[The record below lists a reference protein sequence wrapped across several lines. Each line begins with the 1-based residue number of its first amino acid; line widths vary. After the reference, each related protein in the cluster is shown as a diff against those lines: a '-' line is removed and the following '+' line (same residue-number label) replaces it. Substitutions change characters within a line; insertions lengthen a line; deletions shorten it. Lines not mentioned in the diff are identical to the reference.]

1 MAVQQQQSNEPNPY
15 RWIILIGLVTA
26 AIMEILDTTIVNV
39 ALPQIMGNLD
49 STRDEIGWVST
60 GYILSNVVILP
71 MTAWLSGRFGRKRY
85 LFVSI
90 LIFIASSMMCG
101 LSHTLLELVIFRI
114 CQGAG
119 GAALISTAQATL
131 VEIFPRNQQG
141 TIQAVFGLGLIVAP
155 TLGPALGGWITDNF
169 SWPWCFFINLP
180 IGIVSATIVYMFLP
194 DAQNARRTGAV
205 DWAGIGLLATG
216 LGSLQYVLE
225 EGKRYDWFDDPTI
238 TKLFCVA
245 IVCLIA
251 FIAWE
256 LWPSNK
262 QPIVDL
268 RVLKDRGLSS
278 ALIIGLALGFGLYG
292 GVFIYPLFAQNV
304 LGFSPT
310 TTGLVL
316 VPGGLASGFGMIFCG
331 RVLQK
336 GFDPRKLIAFGIT
349 LFVISMWQ
357 LSHLTTQT
365 GVQDTEWALGIRGL
379 ALGFLFI
386 PITVAAFSGLQGRD
400 IQQGAALFNL
410 ARQLG
415 GSIGIAVL
423 STYLDT
429 MGAFHRSDLIGNIS
443 SGNLLYQQRLHQ
455 LTALFEANG
464 PMNPPAAG
472 AAAVASINGAL
483 TAQAATMSYN
493 DAFLLIGVCFLF
505 AFPAVLL
512 LKRRKPGA
520 GPGGMAH

>member
-1 MAVQQQQSNEPNPY
+1 MAVQQQPAALNPF

-39 ALPQIMGNLD
+39 ALPQMMGNLD

-60 GYILSNVVILP
+60 GYILSNVVVLP

-85 LFVSI
+85 LVVSI
-90 LIFIASSMMCG
+90 VTFIISSVLCG
-101 LSHTLLELVIFRI
+101 TSRTLDELVLWRI

-141 TIQAVFGLGLIVAP
+141 MVQAIFGLGLIMAP
-155 TLGPALGGWITDNF
+155 TLGPALGGWITDNY
-169 SWPWCFFINLP
+169 SWPWCFYINLP
-180 IGIVSATIVYMFLP
+180 IGIVSAMIVYTFLP
-194 DAQNARRTGAV
+194 EAKYARKTDSI

-225 EGKRYDWFDDPTI
+225 EGRRYDWFDDPTI
-238 TKLFCVA
+238 TKLFIVA
-245 IVCLIA
+245 AICLIA
-251 FIAWE
+251 FVIWE
-256 LWPSNK
+256 LSPTNRS
-262 QPIVDL
+262 PVVDL
-268 RVLKDRGLSS
+268 RVLRDRGLSS
-278 ALIIGLALGFGLYG
+278 ALVIGLALGFGLYG
-292 GVFIYPLFAQNV
+292 GIFIYPLFAQNV

-316 VPGGLASGFGMIFCG
+316 VPGGLATGFGMIFCG

-349 LFVISMWQ
+349 LFVISMWM
-357 LSHLTTQT
+357 LSQLTTQT
-365 GVQDTEWALGIRGL
+365 GATNTEWALGIRGL

-415 GSIGIAVL
+415 GSLGIAVL
-423 STYLDT
+423 STYLDNMT
-429 MGAFHRSDLIGNIS
+429 AFHRSNLIVNITS
-443 SGNLLYQQRLHQ
+443 SSVEYQQRLHS
-455 LTALFEANG
+455 LTAFF
-464 PMNPPAAG
+464 MNNDGLGPPAAG
-472 AAAVASINGAL
+472 SAALGAINNSIM
-483 TAQAATMSYN
+483 AQASTMSYN
-493 DAFLLIGVCFLF
+493 DAFLLIGVTFLF
-505 AFPAVLL
+505 AFPAVFL
-512 LKRRKPGA
+512 LKRRMPGTT
-520 GPGGMAH
+520 PGGMGH

>member
-1 MAVQQQQSNEPNPY
+1 MEQERQNETLNPF

-39 ALPQIMGNLD
+39 ALPQMMGNLD

-60 GYILSNVVILP
+60 GYILSNVVVLP

-85 LFVSI
+85 LTLSVLLFVV
-90 LIFIASSMMCG
+90 SSMLCG
-101 LSHTLLELVIFRI
+101 TSRTLDELVLWRI

-131 VEIFPRNQQG
+131 VELFPRRQQG
-141 TIQAVFGLGLIVAP
+141 MVQAIFGLGLIAAP

-169 SWPWCFFINLP
+169 SWPWCFYINLP
-180 IGIVSATIVYMFLP
+180 VGLISAAIVWTFLP
-194 DAQNARRTGAV
+194 EAKYARKTETI
-205 DWAGIGLLATG
+205 DWAGIGLLAAG

-225 EGKRYDWFDDPTI
+225 EGRRYDWFDDPTI
-238 TKLFCVA
+238 TKLFVVA
-245 IVCLIA
+245 CICLVVFVI
-251 FIAWE
+251 WE

-262 QPIVDL
+262 HPVVDL
-268 RVLKDRGLSS
+268 HVLRDRGLSS
-278 ALIIGLALGFGLYG
+278 SLIIGMALGFGLYG

-310 TTGLVL
+310 TTGVVL
-316 VPGGLASGFGMIFCG
+316 IPGGIASGFGMIFCG

-336 GFDPRKLIAFGIT
+336 GFDPRKLIAIGIT
-349 LFVISMWQ
+349 LFIISMWQ

-365 GVQDTEWALGIRGL
+365 GIADTEWGLGIRGL

-386 PITVAAFSGLQGRD
+386 PIAVAAFSGLHGRD
-400 IQQGAALFNL
+400 VQQGAALFSL

-429 MGAFHRSDLIGNIS
+429 MTEVHRSDLMRQIAVQNT
-443 SGNLLYQQRLHQ
+443 NYLERLHGLVAMFVSGG
-455 LTALFEANG
+455 LTPSSAS
-464 PMNPPAAG
+464 G
-472 AAAVASINGAL
+472 AALAVINRSL
-483 TAQAATMSYN
+483 LAQASTMSYN
-493 DAFLLIGVCFLF
+493 DAFLLIGVAFLF
-505 AFPAVLL
+505 SFPAVLL
-512 LKRRKPGA
+512 LKRRMPGST
-520 GPGGMAH
+520 PGRAAH